1 MQRTR
6 VGIIGHGAIGRV
18 VASRLRAG
26 DVPSAQLVGLTTRQA
41 VRDPP
46 VTQVEFDQLVD
57 MSQVIV
63 EAAGHQVVRDHG
75 VETLERGLDLVLV
88 SLGAMAD
95 PEVEAAI
102 RSAGPGRAV
111 MCTGAVGGIDVLRAA
126 HRLAP
131 LDRVQLT
138 TTKRP
143 SALIQP
149 WMPDELV
156 AELQAGVSVT
166 VVFEGTAREAAISFP
181 KSINVAASIA
191 LALESWDLVDV
202 RIVADPNTRSTRHV
216 IEAEGAAGHYRFE
229 IANRPSKLNP
239 ATSEVV
245 PYAVLQALSDLC
257 AAPALLR

>member
-1 MQRTR
+1 MARIR
-6 VGIIGHGAIGRV
+6 VGVVGHGAIGRV

-26 DVPSAQLVGLTTRQA
+26 DVPSAQLVGLTTRHP
-41 VRDPP
+41 VIDPP
-46 VTQVEFDQLVD
+46 VAQVGLDQLVN

-63 EAAGHQVVRDHG
+63 EAAGHELVRDHG
-75 VETLERGLDLVLV
+75 TEILEQGVDLVLV
-88 SLGAMAD
+88 SLGALAD
-95 PEVEAAI
+95 GELETAI
-102 RSAGPGRAV
+102 RAAGPGRVV
-111 MCTGAVGGIDVLRAA
+111 MCTGAVGGLDVLRAA

-143 SALIQP
+143 SVLIQP

-156 AELQAGVSVT
+156 AELQDGASVT
-166 VVFEGTAREAAISFP
+166 AVFEGTARQAAISFP
-181 KSINVAASIA
+181 KSINVAASLG

-202 RIVADPNTRSTRHV
+202 RIVADPNTLSTRHV

-229 IANRPSKLNP
+229 IANRPSNLNP

-257 AAPALLR
+257 AAPFLL